1 MRSSAAWTV
10 AGSLAGLIVAST
22 AGCSNHQSFIVV
34 TLESSGAP
42 IADVDSVTVTVTGG
56 GTDTPVTLTY
66 PGKASTIGSE
76 DAGAGADAGADAGIA
91 GPITLSVSFAS
102 GRGGTVKLDVEASDQ
117 AHCRIATG
125 TTESYVDKGSIND
138 AKVVLTPHA
147 PLCNDSDSGAGDG
160 GDDVGPFP
168 GCDPAM
174 ASTCGAGNTC
184 FVDCKA
190 GKGMCVPA
198 GPAGPGEAC
207 PDNNSNCVQGTQCFD
222 YSVTEAQ
229 CNVKVCLKFCKLDS
243 DCTSATGVG
252 LGPGSVCKGPVEC
265 SMHPTPYKTCTFG
278 CDPRGDG
285 KTGCPTGLACLL
297 VGEHDQVDCR
307 CPAAASVKNEGD
319 ICAAFQDCRPG
330 LICTTMG
337 AGSTQRCHKIC
348 KTGSAGDCAAGQ
360 ICIMLAN
367 DVNYGIC
374 Q

>member
-1 MRSSAAWTV
+1 VRSNAGWATAVSV
-10 AGSLAGLIVAST
+10 AGLMLASA
-22 AGCSNHQSFIVV
+22 AGCSNHRSFIVV
-34 TLESSGAP
+34 TLESSSVP
-42 IADVDSVTVTVTGG
+42 IADVDSVQVTVSGAG
-56 GTDTPVTLTY
+56 AASPVTLTY
-66 PGKASTIGSE
+66 PGKASTIGSG
-76 DAGAGADAGADAGIA
+76 DAGTGGGADAATP

-102 GRGGTVKLDVEASDQ
+102 GRGGTVTLNVEASDQ

-125 TTESYVDKGSIND
+125 TTESFIDKGSIND
-138 AKVVLTPHA
+138 AIVVLTPHA
-147 PLCNDSDSGAGDG
+147 PLCNDTDGGTGGGDG
-160 GDDVGPFP
+160 GDVGPFP

-278 CDPRGDG
+278 CDPRGDAR
-285 KTGCPTGLACLL
+285 TGCPTGLACLL

-337 AGSTQRCHKIC
+337 AGSVQRCHKIC
-348 KTGSAGDCAAGQ
+348 KTGSAADCAAGQ
-360 ICIMLAN
+360 TCIMLAN
-367 DVNYGIC
+367 DATYGIC